1 MEEISN
7 FSPNVHFQKD
17 SNMFSIIIFTL
28 VLLGYTN
35 ACLEGKCR
43 CHEELRVIDCTSV
56 GLRSMPHA
64 TSTLDNYTSILLRD
78 NYLKHLN
85 FTSVFKVLPQVVLLD
100 LRDNNPLLC
109 QDITRFQP
117 SKLIHIISDCKFS
130 SAKIPTHS
138 TSAEIQTHSTSAEIP
153 TTHNTKTTTYHP
165 LSPNSKPSISRNFTS
180 HLTTQIS
187 RVKTSNQVL
196 WYIYSL
202 IVTLIII
209 PTTVILFRLII
220 RCWKSRLSQ
229 RPPSA
234 MLHLLP
240 LKFEGDEE
248 DNQSEEDVIF
258 IRTTEL

>member
-1 MEEISN
+1 
-7 FSPNVHFQKD
+7 
-17 SNMFSIIIFTL
+17 MFSIIIFTL
-28 VLLGYTN
+28 ALLGYTN

-56 GLRSMPHA
+56 GLRSMLHA

-109 QDITRFQP
+109 QDITRLQP
-117 SKLIHIISDCKFS
+117 SKLINIISDCKFS
-130 SAKIPTHS
+130 STKIPRYF
-138 TSAEIQTHSTSAEIP
+138 TSEIP
-153 TTHNTKTTTYHP
+153 ATHETKPSTYHP

-180 HLTTQIS
+180 HLTTQMS
-187 RVKTSNQVL
+187 RVKTSNQVI
-196 WYIYSL
+196 WYIYPL
-202 IVTLIII
+202 IATLVIL

>member
-1 MEEISN
+1 
-7 FSPNVHFQKD
+7 
-17 SNMFSIIIFTL
+17 MFSIIIFTL

-64 TSTLDNYTSILLRD
+64 TLTLDNYTSILLRD

-117 SKLIHIISDCKFS
+117 SKLINIISDCKFS

-138 TSAEIQTHSTSAEIP
+138 TSTEIP
-153 TTHNTKTTTYHP
+153 TNHKTKTTTYHP
-165 LSPNSKPSISRNFTS
+165 LSPNSKPSISRN
-180 HLTTQIS
+180 L
-187 RVKTSNQVL
+187 N
-196 WYIYSL
+196 
-202 IVTLIII
+202 
-209 PTTVILFRLII
+209 
-220 RCWKSRLSQ
+220 
-229 RPPSA
+229 
-234 MLHLLP
+234 
-240 LKFEGDEE
+240 
-248 DNQSEEDVIF
+248 
-258 IRTTEL
+258 

>member
-1 MEEISN
+1 MS
-7 FSPNVHFQKD
+7 
-17 SNMFSIIIFTL
+17 SIIIFTV

-43 CHEELRVIDCTSV
+43 CHEELRLIDCTAV

-64 TSTLDNYTSILLRD
+64 KSTLDNYTSILLRD

-85 FTSVFKVLPQVVLLD
+85 FTSLFKALPQIVLLD

-109 QDITRFQP
+109 QDIMRFEP
-117 SKLIHIISDCKFS
+117 SKSIKIISDCKYS
-130 SAKIPTHS
+130 STKIPIHS
-138 TSAEIQTHSTSAEIP
+138 TSEIP
-153 TTHNTKTTTYHP
+153 TTHETKTTTYHSS
-165 LSPNSKPSISRNFTS
+165 SPNSKPSISRNFTT
-180 HLTTQIS
+180 HPTTQIS
-187 RVKTSNQVL
+187 RMKTSNQVI
-196 WYIYSL
+196 WYIYPL
-202 IVTLIII
+202 IATLLIL

-240 LKFEGDEE
+240 LNVESGGE

>member
-1 MEEISN
+1 
-7 FSPNVHFQKD
+7 
-17 SNMFSIIIFTL
+17 MFSIIIFTL

-43 CHEELRVIDCTSV
+43 CHKELRVIDCTSV

-64 TSTLDNYTSILLRD
+64 TSTLNNYTSILLRD

-85 FTSVFKVLPQVVLLD
+85 FTSVFKVHPQVVLLD

-109 QDITRFQP
+109 QDITRLQP
-117 SKLIHIISDCKFS
+117 SKLINIISDCKFS
-130 SAKIPTHS
+130 STKIPIHS
-138 TSAEIQTHSTSAEIP
+138 TSEIP
-153 TTHNTKTTTYHP
+153 ATHETKTTTYHP

-187 RVKTSNQVL
+187 RMETSNQVV
-196 WYIYSL
+196 WYIYLL
-202 IVTLIII
+202 IATLIIL

-234 MLHLLP
+234 MLNLLP
-240 LKFEGDEE
+240 LNVESGGE